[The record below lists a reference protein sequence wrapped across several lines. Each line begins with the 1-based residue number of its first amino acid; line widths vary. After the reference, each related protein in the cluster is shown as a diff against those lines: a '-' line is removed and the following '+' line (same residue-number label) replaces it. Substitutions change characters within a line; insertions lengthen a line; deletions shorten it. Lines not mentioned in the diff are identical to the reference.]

1 MNGVHNRRIRLL
13 SFRCV
18 IRKDHG
24 DDIKA
29 VVEGGGGGAN
39 EVRKTAD
46 KDEGR
51 SEARN
56 GGGRSRRRRRDG
68 HGVMADEQ
76 PSGHSQWATPAR
88 KTQ

>member
-1 MNGVHNRRIRLL
+1 MDQ
-13 SFRCV
+13 V

-24 DDIKA
+24 DETKTW
-29 VVEGGGGGAN
+29 GGAN
-39 EVRKTAD
+39 EVRKTAG
-46 KDEGR
+46 KDDGR

-88 KTQ
+88 KTR